1 MKKGKVKTYS
11 DVLATR
17 LVRALEKGLAQKSN
31 H

>member
-1 MKKGKVKTYS
+1 MKKGEAKTYS

-17 LVRALEKGLAQKSN
+17 LVRALEKEMVQKSN